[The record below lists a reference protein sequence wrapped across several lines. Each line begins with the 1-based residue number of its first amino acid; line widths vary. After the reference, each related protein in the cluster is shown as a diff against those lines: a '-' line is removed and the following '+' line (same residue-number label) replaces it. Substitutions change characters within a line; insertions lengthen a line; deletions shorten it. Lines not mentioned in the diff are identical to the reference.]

1 MNFTDDVAKNIVI
14 LRNAYRLT
22 QNDLAIIA
30 GKSDKTISSWEN
42 GVRSPQLKTINH
54 IAKHFGIDPLE
65 LAGVAKSNKPRGNVS
80 DEEWEILM
88 ALRSMDENIRK
99 ETMTRITTVA
109 DMFPRKDATTPRRVK
124 S

>member
-65 LAGVAKSNKPRGNVS
+65 LAGVAKL
-80 DEEWEILM
+80 LM
-88 ALRSMDENIRK
+88 RFLR
-99 ETMTRITTVA
+99 A
-109 DMFPRKDATTPRRVK
+109 FL
-124 S
+124 